1 MEKTLTGYRIRG
13 VGSIPVRE
21 KLNKGTTET
30 GLIVEFYGQKGTL
43 EIIWIYPMLSFR
55 NEQMQAQT
63 DLKESQRM
71 NKQGL
76 KY

>member
-30 GLIVEFYGQKGTL
+30 GLIVEFYG
-43 EIIWIYPMLSFR
+43 
-55 NEQMQAQT
+55 
-63 DLKESQRM
+63 
-71 NKQGL
+71 
-76 KY
+76 